1 MPDLFCYPAVI
12 RVIRGSAVGV
22 LIACLLACVAG
33 EATAQAKKPP
43 AKAPSKA
50 PATAPAAPPPAA
62 VITTPATSTTLDS
75 VYSPEQAGRGK
86 EAYSMYCR
94 SCHIPASHTGPVFKQ
109 WWAGRRVSELFEY
122 VSTRMPKNEPAS
134 LAPEDYADVVA
145 YLLKMNAMPA
155 GKSELEADP
164 TALKQIRIV
173 TPTKRAKP

>member
-1 MPDLFCYPAVI
+1 MRSDGRWAMKCLV
-12 RVIRGSAVGV
+12 VG
-22 LIACLLACVAG
+22 ACILAGVAG
-33 EATAQAKKPP
+33 KGEAQKAP
-43 AKAPSKA
+43 AKAPGKA
-50 PATAPAAPPPAA
+50 PTKAPITAIGAPPPAA

-75 VYSPEQAGRGK
+75 VFSSEQASRGK
-86 EAYSMYCR
+86 EQYTMFCR
-94 SCHIPASHTGPVFKQ
+94 SCHVPASHTGPTFKQ

-134 LAPEDYADVVA
+134 LAPDDYADVVA

-173 TPTKRAKP
+173 TPIVTPTKRAKP